1 MSASIAAASAASS
14 QAQVQM
20 AVAAKIAKMN
30 AGAERSV
37 VGLIEA
43 SQENLQ
49 AAVSATAPGV
59 GGLVDIS
66 V

>member
-1 MSASIAAASAASS
+1 MSASLAAASAASN

-37 VGLIEA
+37 AQLLEA
-43 SQENLQ
+43 SAENMK
-49 AAVSATAPGV
+49 AVVSATAPGV
-59 GGLVDIS
+59 GGQLDIS